1 MMRVY
6 GFHCTPGTAVGLLDL
21 EPLDLEFLA
30 AASPLKPPTGF
41 EQSGLFVHLSC
52 KQLFSQ

>member
-6 GFHCTPGTAVGLLDL
+6 GFHCAPGTAVGLLDL
-21 EPLDLEFLA
+21 EPLDLESLA
-30 AASPLKPPTGF
+30 VASPLKPPTGF